1 MSSSFYKHKQ
11 VEIEAISLTA
21 HHSFCY
27 LLKIRVWLL
36 GWRQQIINFNI
47 PLGFWPA
54 LCYHAVC
61 IDACKEP
68 KFCLMR
74 LFLSRMQFPLHHHF
88 VQ

>member
-36 GWRQQIINFNI
+36 GWCQQIINFNI

-54 LCYHAVC
+54 LC
-61 IDACKEP
+61 
-68 KFCLMR
+68 
-74 LFLSRMQFPLHHHF
+74 
-88 VQ
+88 